1 MQSHQEKK
9 IPKEKTCPECEKHL
23 KDGFFSFD
31 SDINLL
37 CGFCGKV
44 VFSTSEKS
52 SLNHFV
58 KNEKKSTI

>member
-1 MQSHQEKK
+1 
-9 IPKEKTCPECEKHL
+9 TCPECEKHL